1 MVMTASMRCRVDGVE
16 AGGTPSGRR
25 RARIEFEAVRTAFDG
40 RCSAQVY
47 VRVDDV

>member
-25 RARIEFEAVRTAFDG
+25 RARVEFEAVRTASSD
-40 RCSAQVY
+40 RDAP
-47 VRVDDV
+47 RRW